1 MKRFAKTVATVVIFG
16 AALMPALAQAAQE
29 QHDQHGPS
37 PNQVG
42 TVAFETSCAPAVQ
55 ADFNRAVA
63 LLHSFWFPEAI
74 AVFEGVLKSDPNC
87 AIAYWG
93 IAVSRWGNPF
103 AGQRTPSALTQGKL
117 DIDQGLT
124 TGSPTPR
131 EKGYIAAAAE
141 LFRDNSPA
149 TQRPRVLAYSAAMER
164 LSRENPQDLE
174 ATVFYALALTQTALP
189 TDKTYATQLKA
200 AQILDPLFQAH
211 PDHPGIAHYIIH
223 NYDYPPLA
231 EKALGAA
238 RLYASIAPAVPH
250 ALHMPSH
257 TFTRVGLWKE
267 SVETNLKSADT
278 AKNANSS
285 GDELHALD
293 YQTYAY
299 LQTAQDAAA
308 RKAIGRAKQ
317 VMSSG
322 EGATAGVAGAGS
334 FALAAMPA
342 RYALE
347 RRAWAEALALP
358 VLPANTPF
366 TQAMTHFAR
375 ALGAA
380 RSGNIAAVPAELAA
394 LAALRDKMTE
404 MKDPYWPEQID
415 IQRRVAESW
424 MHFAEGK
431 RDAAIAALRAA
442 ADAEDATD
450 KSAVTPG
457 PLAPA
462 RELLGFMLLEAK
474 MPKEALSAFEAS
486 SRKEPRRFLGTY
498 GLAKA
503 AAAAGDTARSRAAF
517 KDLVAI
523 AADADTERAE
533 LVEARKTA
541 SSSMKD

>member
-1 MKRFAKTVATVVIFG
+1 MKRTITTVAAAAIFVAG
-16 AALMPALAQAAQE
+16 TLPARAQDGHE
-29 QHDQHGPS
+29 QHDQHAPS
-37 PNQVG
+37 PGKVG
-42 TVAFETSCAPAVQ
+42 NVAFETSCSLAVK

-74 AVFEGVLKSDPNC
+74 AGFEGVLKSDPNC

-93 IAVSRWGNPF
+93 IALSRWGNPF
-103 AGQRTPSALTQGKL
+103 AGQRTPSALTQGKA
-117 DIDQGLT
+117 DIDKGFS

-131 EKGYIAAAAE
+131 EKGYLGAAAE
-141 LFRDNSPA
+141 LFSDTSPT
-149 TQRPRVLAYSAAMER
+149 TQRARVLAYSAAMER
-164 LSRENPQDLE
+164 LSKENPQDME

-200 AQILDPLFQAH
+200 AQILDPLFVQH

-267 SVETNLKSADT
+267 SIETNLKSADT
-278 AKNANSS
+278 AKNAKSS

-299 LQTAQDAAA
+299 LQTAQDA
-308 RKAIGRAKQ
+308 KALQAIERAKQ
-317 VMSSG
+317 VTSSG
-322 EGATAGVAGAGS
+322 EGATAGAAGAGS

-347 RRAWAEALALP
+347 RRAWAEAAALP
-358 VLPANTPF
+358 VLPANSPY

-380 RSGNIAAVPAELAA
+380 HSGNLAAVPAELAA
-394 LAALRDKMTE
+394 LQAIRDKMTE
-404 MKDPYWPEQID
+404 MKDPYWPEQIE

-424 MHFAEGK
+424 MQFAEGK
-431 RDAAIAALRAA
+431 HDAAIAALRSA

-450 KSAVTPG
+450 KSALTPG

-474 MPKEALSAFEAS
+474 RPAEALLAFEAT
-486 SRKEPRRFLGTY
+486 SRKEPHRFLGTY

-503 AAAAGDTARSRAAF
+503 AAAAGDQARSKAAF
-517 KDLVAI
+517 KELVTI
-523 AADADTERAE
+523 AADADTQRTE
-533 LVEARKTA
+533 LVEARKAA
-541 SSSMKD
+541 SSSMKE